1 MRRFRFCARR
11 LRIKVVFPE
20 PRKPVMI
27 VTGKVKGRVKES
39 NVRCSYPRHKLM
51 GSVMVAASAAWY
63 GVVCVEVK

>member
-1 MRRFRFCARR
+1 
-11 LRIKVVFPE
+11 
-20 PRKPVMI
+20 MI